1 LLKTVN
7 VSKSFGGLKA
17 VNKVSVEVREG
28 GIIGL
33 IGPNGSGKTT
43 LFNVISGV
51 YKPDEG
57 EVWFRGRR
65 IDGLKPHQIY
75 KMGLVRTFQIPRP
88 FYGMSVY
95 ENILTAGRD
104 NPGENPLKALIRKLW
119 HDREI
124 KLSDKSIEI
133 LKMLNLI
140 NNAKLRPYELSGGEV
155 KLLEI
160 ARGLVSDPVL
170 LMLDEPVAG
179 VEPGFAHEIFRNIV
193 RLRDEYGIT
202 FFIIE
207 HKIDI
212 LFNYVEHVYV
222 MDRGRVIFEG
232 DPSSAAK
239 DPEVIRAYIGGEK

>member
-1 LLKTVN
+1 MD
-7 VSKSFGGLKA
+7 
-17 VNKVSVEVREG
+17 KVSIEVKEG
-28 GIIGL
+28 SITGL

-51 YKPDEG
+51 YRPDGG
-57 EVWFRGRR
+57 EVYFRGKR

-88 FYGMSVY
+88 FWGLTTY
-95 ENILTAGRD
+95 ENILASGRD
-104 NPGENPLKALIRKLW
+104 NPGENPLKALIRRIWVRKEEELSKKSI
-119 HDREI
+119 DVMKVLDMI
-124 KLSDKSIEI
+124 KL
-133 LKMLNLI
+133 
-140 NNAKLRPYELSGGEV
+140 AKLRPTELSAGEL
-155 KLLEI
+155 KILEI

-179 VEPGFAHEIFRNIV
+179 VEPSFAHEIFRNIV

-212 LFNYVEHVYV
+212 LFNYVEEVYV
-222 MDRGRVIFEG
+222 MDRGKVIARG
-232 DPSSAAK
+232 DPLTVSK
-239 DPEVIRAYIGGEK
+239 DPNVIEAYIGGGRK

>member
-1 LLKTVN
+1 MD
-7 VSKSFGGLKA
+7 
-17 VNKVSVEVREG
+17 KVSIEVKEG
-28 GIIGL
+28 SITGL

-51 YKPDEG
+51 YKPDGG
-57 EVWFRGRR
+57 EVYFRGKR

-88 FYGMSVY
+88 FWGLTTY
-95 ENILTAGRD
+95 ENILASGRD
-104 NPGENPLKALIRKLW
+104 NPGENPLKALIRRIWVRK
-119 HDREI
+119 EEE
-124 KLSDKSIEI
+124 LSKKSIEVMRVLDMI
-133 LKMLNLI
+133 KF
-140 NNAKLRPYELSGGEV
+140 ARLRPAELSAGEL
-155 KLLEI
+155 KILEI

-179 VEPGFAHEIFRNIV
+179 VEPSFAHEIFRNIV

-212 LFNYVEHVYV
+212 LFNYVEEVYV
-222 MDRGRVIFEG
+222 MDRGKIIARG
-232 DPSSAAK
+232 DPLTVSK
-239 DPEVIRAYIGGEK
+239 DPNVIEAYIGGGRK